1 MITLQTAIVGSKYK
15 KNADIIIQRMR
26 ARTRL
31 VLRKEPENP
40 ADRNAIAVY
49 TTSGVQLGYVPKVD
63 NVRIG
68 ERMDD
73 PDIEVRCF
81 KTSKTFNSIVI
92 EYHME
97 DPLA

>member
-1 MITLQTAIVGSKYK
+1 MITLQTAIVGSRYK
-15 KNADIIIQRMR
+15 DGADAIIQRMR
-26 ARTRL
+26 PRTRL
-31 VLRKEPENP
+31 VLRREPNNP
-40 ADRNAIAVY
+40 VDSGAVAVY

-63 NVRIG
+63 NVRIA
-68 ERMDD
+68 ERLDD
-73 PDIEVRCF
+73 PDVDVRCF